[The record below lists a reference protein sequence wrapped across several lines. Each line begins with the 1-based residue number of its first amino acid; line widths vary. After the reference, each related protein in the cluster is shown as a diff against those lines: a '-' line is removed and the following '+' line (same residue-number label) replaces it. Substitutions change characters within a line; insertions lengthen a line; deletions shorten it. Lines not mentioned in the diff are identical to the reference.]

1 MVNLNKPCLWAAI
14 LLAALAGTA
23 RRSIAASTGPCD
35 IYQAA
40 GDPCGAAYS
49 TVRALYGAYA
59 GNLYQVRNSGGTTKD
74 IGVLSAG
81 YVANSATQDS
91 FCNGTTCTISKIYDQ
106 TGNGN
111 NLTKAPGGSATYGPN
126 PDIEAKAADLPFQLD
141 GHKVYGLHITPNSS
155 WTGTTQVGYRFVG
168 AGKGIATGDNPET
181 MYEVVGGTYA
191 AAECCFDFGNAEQT
205 AVAGGDGYMEA
216 IYFGTVTWW
225 DKGAGNGPWI
235 MADLEVGVYNMGG
248 TSGST
253 NSNDKS
259 WTNPYVTAILKG
271 NSHSN
276 PKTAGGPFTLLGA
289 DATTGS
295 LTTIYDGASPTGY
308 SPMHRPGGIV
318 LGVGGDNSGTSKGD
332 FYEGVMTTG
341 YATSATDAAIQAN
354 IVAAG
359 YGKSTTTSIADRILP
374 GSRATLVY
382 DPLNSRA
389 VVRYSLPDAQDVS
402 LEILDLG
409 GRRVATMANGLVPAG
424 SHESVWNARGIPAG
438 TYLAR
443 LSIDHRQAWT
453 GKLVLGE

>member
-1 MVNLNKPCLWAAI
+1 MVNLSKPALWAAI
-14 LLAALAGTA
+14 LFTALAGTS
-23 RRSIAASTGPCD
+23 RPSLAASSGPCD

-49 TVRALYGAYA
+49 TVRALYSAYK
-59 GNLYQVRNSGGTTKD
+59 GPLYQVRSSSGTKD

-81 YVANSATQDS
+81 YVADAATQDS
-91 FCNGTTCTISKIYDQ
+91 FCNGATCTISKIYDQ

-111 NLTKAPGGSATYGPN
+111 HLTKAPGGSATYGPN
-126 PDIEAKAADLPFQLD
+126 PDIEAKAADLPIQLD

-248 TSGST
+248 TAGST

-354 IVAAG
+354 IVAAR
-359 YGKSTTTSIADRILP
+359 YGSATTAIEAKGPAAAQAVLRF
-374 GSRATLVY
+374 
-382 DPLNSRA
+382 DPVDSRA
-389 VVRYSLPDAQDVS
+389 VVRYSLPQAADVS
-402 LEILDLG
+402 LDVLDLR
-409 GRRVATMANGLVPAG
+409 GRLVGTVANGLVSAG
-424 SHESVWNARGIPAG
+424 SHESVWNAKGIPAG
-438 TYLAR
+438 TYIAR
-443 LSIDHRQAWT
+443 LSIDHRQAWA